1 MTLYGCKEVEN
12 SDGTFSKHEGVFI
25 LNKALR
31 ASMEFYKSLDYSIQV
46 LKDQIGIKFSD
57 LISPIKE
64 DYMKESCQKS
74 DKRVAECSTN
84 DTKNENTIIGI
95 ATYSKM
101 EKKSFIP
108 NTVLI
113 FFVFGVF
120 LVAFKIVVSL
130 ITQHDDDD

>member
-1 MTLYGCKEVEN
+1 
-12 SDGTFSKHEGVFI
+12 
-25 LNKALR
+25 
-31 ASMEFYKSLDYSIQV
+31 MEFYKSLDYSIQV

-84 DTKNENTIIGI
+84 DTKNEIIVTEI
-95 ATYSKM
+95 ANFIRIES
-101 EKKSFIP
+101 ESFNPIK
-108 NTVLI
+108 VLI

-130 ITQHDDDD
+130 ITQLDDDDEM